1 MYRGKATPVP
11 LDDFEAFSSFEH
23 DATWTVSWFKLCEDQ
38 RVVASLNPSLQSVLP
53 FSTEGS
59 ILSRT
64 QSFWPSNRP
73 RAMQDSDDEADS
85 SDEDTM
91 DSGYSSGGD
100 DDEEDNF
107 SDNQDFELMM
117 FLITS
122 RKKGETKRLKRTCLG
137 APRTH
142 ISPRQRVSHG
152 WSARKR
158 NSNYHRI
165 LQRGFHCRQPNASVI
180 NEHVPPRPILMCSG
194 CQSKHCKINKIQS
207 IPGAPQFYD

>member
-1 MYRGKATPVP
+1 MP

-107 SDNQDFELMM
+107 SDNQDF
-117 FLITS
+117 
-122 RKKGETKRLKRTCLG
+122 
-137 APRTH
+137 
-142 ISPRQRVSHG
+142 
-152 WSARKR
+152 
-158 NSNYHRI
+158 
-165 LQRGFHCRQPNASVI
+165 
-180 NEHVPPRPILMCSG
+180 
-194 CQSKHCKINKIQS
+194 
-207 IPGAPQFYD
+207 